1 MDELFSLRGKTA
13 LIVGGSRGLGKGM
26 ALGLARAGATVLVSS
41 RGEEACQ
48 AAAQEITAGTGHT
61 AYGTAGDIATVEGV
75 ERLTQ
80 SALAILGHLDIL
92 VNSAGINIRKPSLE
106 YTEEDWDRVQDVQ
119 LKGVF
124 FTCQAVARHMVER
137 GIRGRIINI
146 SSVNAQVVARPNIVS
161 YVAAKAGVRQLT
173 RALAAEWAEYGI
185 TVNAIAPGWFHTE
198 LTKVLFEKEETR
210 REILAHVPMKHP
222 GDPDRD
228 LAGLAVYF
236 ASEAAAYTT
245 GQTVFVDGGYTCI

>member
-48 AAAQEITAGTGHT
+48 AAAQEITAETGHT